1 MNGITGSTALWYA
14 SRATGVV
21 SLLLLTAVVLL
32 GVLVN
37 RQGRLPG
44 LPKFVVTGLHRSI
57 SLLSV
62 AFVAVHVITAIA
74 DPYVSIRL
82 AAAVIPFTSAYQTF
96 WLGLGA
102 VSLDLIAALIVT
114 SLARALI
121 SRRIWRGVHWLAYAA
136 WPVALAHG
144 LGSSKD
150 MQSGV
155 LLWMAIACT
164 LAVAAAVLW
173 RAARAARDVPRA
185 ERAAVTLAQ
194 VTAQPRSVPPRG
206 GTPGSGRSSNPAY
219 PAGPARPASPVRP
232 PTDRIKEAD
241 LR

>member
-21 SLLLLTAVVLL
+21 SLLLLTAVVVL

-37 RQGRLPG
+37 RQGRVPG
-44 LPKFVVTGLHRSI
+44 LPRFVVTGLHRSI
-57 SLLSV
+57 SLLAV
-62 AFVAVHVITAIA
+62 AFLAVHVGTAIA

-82 AAAVIPFTSAYQTF
+82 AAAVVPFVSAYEPF

-114 SLARALI
+114 SLLRAHI

-136 WPVALAHG
+136 WPVALAHSI
-144 LGSSKD
+144 GSSTD
-150 MQSGV
+150 MQRGL
-155 LLWMAIACT
+155 LLWVAVGCCIAVGA
-164 LAVAAAVLW
+164 AVAWRVT
-173 RAARAARDVPRA
+173 RAAHDVPRA
-185 ERAAVTLAQ
+185 ERAAVTFAQ
-194 VTAQPRSVPPRG
+194 AAPRPRSRPQR
-206 GTPGSGRSSNPAY
+206 SGRQRPAQQSSPLPPAS
-219 PAGPARPASPVRP
+219 PARPS
-232 PTDRIKEAD
+232 TDRLEEAD

>member
-1 MNGITGSTALWYA
+1 MSGIGSTALWYT

-21 SLLLLTAVVLL
+21 SLLLLTLVVLL

-37 RQGRLPG
+37 RQGQLPG
-44 LPKFVVTGLHRSI
+44 LPRFVVTGLHRSI

-82 AAAVIPFTSAYQTF
+82 AAAVIPFASAYKPF

-102 VSLDLIAALIVT
+102 VSIDLIAALIVT
-114 SLARALI
+114 SLFRAHI
-121 SRRIWRGVHWLAYAA
+121 SRRLWRGVHWLAYAA

-144 LGSSKD
+144 FGSSTD
-150 MQSGV
+150 LRQGP
-155 LLWMAIACT
+155 LLWVALGCC
-164 LAVAAAVLW
+164 LAVGGAVLW
-173 RAARAARDVPRA
+173 RASQAARDVPRA
-185 ERAAVTLAQ
+185 ERAAVTFAE
-194 VTAQPRSVPPRG
+194 AAPRPRAHPRRNHPR
-206 GTPGSGRSSNPAY
+206 T
-219 PAGPARPASPVRP
+219 PAGPS
-232 PTDRIKEAD
+232 TDRVKEAD

>member
-21 SLLLLTAVVLL
+21 SLLMLTAVVLL

-44 LPKFVVTGLHRSI
+44 LPRFAVTGLHRSV

-62 AFVAVHVITAIA
+62 AFVAVHVGTAIA

-82 AAAVIPFTSAYQTF
+82 AAAVIPFTSAYETF

-114 SLARALI
+114 SLARAHI
-121 SRRIWRGVHWLAYAA
+121 SRRAWRGVHWLAYAA
-136 WPVALAHG
+136 WPVALAHSI
-144 LGSSKD
+144 GSSSD
-150 MQSGV
+150 MQRGV
-155 LLWMAIACT
+155 LLWVAVGAA
-164 LAVAAAVLW
+164 LAVGGAVSW
-173 RAARAARDVPRA
+173 RVVRAAREVPRA
-185 ERAAVTLAQ
+185 ERAAVTLGQAARQ
-194 VTAQPRSVPPRG
+194 LGDRPGPTRQPSLP
-206 GTPGSGRSSNPAY
+206 
-219 PAGPARPASPVRP
+219 RP
-232 PTDRIKEAD
+232 PANRLKEAD

>member
-44 LPKFVVTGLHRSI
+44 LPRFVVTGLHRSI

-62 AFVAVHVITAIA
+62 AFIAVHVITAIA

-82 AAAVIPFTSAYQTF
+82 TAAVIPFTSAYKPF

-114 SLARALI
+114 SLARAHI
-121 SRRIWRGVHWLAYAA
+121 SRKLWRGVHWLAYAA

-144 LGSSKD
+144 VGSSTD
-150 MQSGV
+150 LQRGL
-155 LLWMAIACT
+155 LLWLAVGCT
-164 LAVAAAVLW
+164 LAVAGAVTW
-173 RAARAARDVPRA
+173 RLAGAARDVPRA
-185 ERAAVTLAQ
+185 ERAAATLAQ
-194 VTAQPRSVPPRG
+194 GRPRPR
-206 GTPGSGRSSNPAY
+206 
-219 PAGPARPASPVRP
+219 ARLPHEGPASPRRP
-232 PTDRIKEAD
+232 ADYGRPADHRRPATDRLKEAD

>member
-21 SLLLLTAVVLL
+21 SLLMLTAVVLL

-44 LPKFVVTGLHRSI
+44 LPRFAVTGLHRSV

-62 AFVAVHVITAIA
+62 AFVAVHVGTAIA

-82 AAAVIPFTSAYQTF
+82 AAAVIPFTSAYETF

-114 SLARALI
+114 SLARAHI
-121 SRRIWRGVHWLAYAA
+121 SRRVWRGVHWLAYAA
-136 WPVALAHG
+136 WPVALAHSV
-144 LGSSKD
+144 GSSTD
-150 MQSGV
+150 MQRGV
-155 LLWMAIACT
+155 LLWVAAGAA
-164 LAVAAAVLW
+164 LAVAGAVIW
-173 RAARAARDVPRA
+173 RAARAAREVPRA
-185 ERAAVTLAQ
+185 KRAALTLAQ
-194 VTAQPRSVPPRG
+194 AGRQPQEA
-206 GTPGSGRSSNPAY
+206 GR
-219 PAGPARPASPVRP
+219 R
-232 PTDRIKEAD
+232 
-241 LR
+241 

>member
-1 MNGITGSTALWYA
+1 MNGITGSTAMWYA

-62 AFVAVHVITAIA
+62 AFLAVHVITAIA

-82 AAAVIPFTSAYQTF
+82 TAAVIPFTSAYETF
-96 WLGLGA
+96 WIGLGA

-114 SLARALI
+114 SLARAHI

-136 WPVALAHG
+136 WPVALAHS

-150 MQSGV
+150 MRSGV
-155 LLWMAIACT
+155 LLWVAIACT
-164 LAVAAAVLW
+164 LAVAGAVIW
-173 RAARAARDVPRA
+173 RVTRAARDVPRA

-194 VTAQPRSVPPRG
+194 VAAQPRS
-206 GTPGSGRSSNPAY
+206 
-219 PAGPARPASPVRP
+219 RPS
-232 PTDRIKEAD
+232 TDRIKEAD